1 MAPTSPTPFPRDLTR
16 RTFLGLSLAA
26 GGAVLL
32 TACGSS
38 DNTGGTNSPTGS
50 STGSSATSSTSNEK
64 VEISVLYFEGAG
76 QDVVPKKVID
86 AFVTANPHVT
96 VKPVIGGSRFPE
108 ILAAYKANGTALV
121 QAGLFTAAVM
131 AQGQA
136 LQMFEP
142 VATQVP
148 RAASANSAYRLFG
161 DDGVPFNTNLVGL
174 IYREDLVDAPTSWL
188 DMLDPKYKGKV
199 GLYDAPQGILL
210 GGLWSVNQALGGN
223 PSTLDKGFEAFAKA
237 AKDGQFSTVYNSNQT
252 QFDAMSRGEV
262 ALGASIL
269 ATQVAWSK
277 QGAKIGY
284 VAPGEGQLGVPL
296 YLAVPKGSTDAQRKA
311 AIALVNELA
320 TAENVAAYNEN
331 TFAASVFPDVK
342 PSAEQMS
349 MPAFSAD
356 ALAKVQQVDWA
367 DQATVQASLVERWNR
382 DVKGN
387 LK

>member
-1 MAPTSPTPFPRDLTR
+1 M
-16 RTFLGLSLAA
+16 
-26 GGAVLL
+26 L
-32 TACGSS
+32 TACGSDDDAS
-38 DNTGGTNSPTGS
+38 GSPTGS
-50 STGSSATSSTSNEK
+50 SAGDQN
-64 VEISVLYFEGAG
+64 EISVLYFEGAG

-86 AFVTANPHVT
+86 AFVAANPDVT

-121 QAGLFTAAVM
+121 QAGIFTAAVM

-136 LQMFEP
+136 LKMFEP
-142 VATQVP
+142 VATKVS
-148 RAASANSAYRLFG
+148 RAAGANAAYKLFG

-188 DMLDPKYKGKV
+188 DLLNPKYKGKV

-237 AKDGQFSTVYNSNQT
+237 AKAGQFSTVYNSNQT

-284 VAPGEGQLGVPL
+284 VAPSEGQLGVPL
-296 YLAVPKGSTDAQRKA
+296 YLAVPKGSTEAQTKA
-311 AIALVNELA
+311 AIALVSELA
-320 TAENVAAYNEN
+320 AAENVAAYNEN
-331 TFAASVFPDVK
+331 TFAASVYPDVK
-342 PSAEQMS
+342 ASAEQAS

-367 DQATVQASLVERWNR
+367 DQAKVQASLVERWNR

>member
-1 MAPTSPTPFPRDLTR
+1 MTRPLSTPFTRDLSR
-16 RTFLGLSLAA
+16 RNLFGLALAA
-26 GGAVLL
+26 GGAVVL
-32 TACGSS
+32 TACGS
-38 DNTGGTNSPTGS
+38 DDDTGS
-50 STGSSATSSTSNEK
+50 STGSEK
-64 VEISVLYFEGAG
+64 VELSVLYFEGAG

-86 AFVTANPHVT
+86 AFVAANSGVT
-96 VKPVIGGSRFPE
+96 VKPVIGGARFPE

-121 QAGLFTAAVM
+121 QAGIFTAAVM
-131 AQGQA
+131 AQGQTM
-136 LQMFEP
+136 QMFEP
-142 VATQVP
+142 IAAQVP
-148 RAASANSAYRLFG
+148 RAAAADKAYKLFG

-237 AKDGQFSTVYNSNQT
+237 AKAGQFSTVYNSNQT
-252 QFDAMSRGEV
+252 QFDAMSRGDV
-262 ALGASIL
+262 VLGASIL

-284 VAPGEGQLGVPL
+284 VAPTEGQLGVPL
-296 YLAVPKGSTDAQRKA
+296 YLAVPKGSTDAQKKK
-311 AIALVNELA
+311 AIALVNELIA
-320 TAENVAAYNEN
+320 PDNVAAYDEN
-331 TFAASVFPDVK
+331 TFAASVFSDVK
-342 PSAEQMS
+342 PSAEQMT
-349 MPAFSAD
+349 MPAFSAE

-367 DQATVQASLVERWNR
+367 DQAKVQASLVERWNR